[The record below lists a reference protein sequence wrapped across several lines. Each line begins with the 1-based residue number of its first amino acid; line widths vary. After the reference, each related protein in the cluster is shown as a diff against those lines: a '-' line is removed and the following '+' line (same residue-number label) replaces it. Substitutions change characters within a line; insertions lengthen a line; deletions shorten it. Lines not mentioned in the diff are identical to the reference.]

1 MRQQNNSG
9 CLTGFIASFSRFYLI
24 FMWIARPVAFN
35 VVFSGSWILPCLGV
49 LFLPFTTLMYVFLVT
64 NGTRA
69 ITGLDWLWL
78 GLAVVIDLA
87 SVGAAG
93 AANRDKV
100 PQGYPGALPPEPP
113 PAAPPV
119 VIPPQPPAPNS
130 K

>member
-64 NGTRA
+64 NGTRS

-119 VIPPQPPAPNS
+119 VTPPQPPAPNS